1 MSSSQSQILPA
12 DRAAA
17 LPTSGGVS
25 ARLVDDSQNG
35 VAAGLLASAPADG
48 SRLMSVGLFIDVN
61 SQALNVAGVTKQI
74 TLCFGGGC
82 NGGGGG
88 GGGCARIKFARLAPS
103 SLCLNI
109 SHLALLPLC

>member
-1 MSSSQSQILPA
+1 MDFSQSQILPA

-17 LPTSGGVS
+17 LPTFGGVS

-48 SRLMSVGLFIDVN
+48 SQLTSVGLFMDVN

-82 NGGGGG
+82 NGGGG
-88 GGGCARIKFARLAPS
+88 CACIELARLATS

-109 SHLALLPLC
+109 SHLALLPLG